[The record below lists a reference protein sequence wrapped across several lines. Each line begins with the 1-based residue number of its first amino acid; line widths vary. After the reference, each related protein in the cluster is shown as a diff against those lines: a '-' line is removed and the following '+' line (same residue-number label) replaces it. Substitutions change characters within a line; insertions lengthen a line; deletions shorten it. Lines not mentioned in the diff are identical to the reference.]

1 MARVTPERSL
11 DRRPCR
17 REQQW
22 GVMTATVSVILP
34 VFNRLHYLRAA
45 VDSVLAQTF
54 QDWEL
59 IIADDDSGAETQ
71 QYMRDLSA
79 SAGPR
84 VKVLWLKHLGN
95 PDAVRNIALR
105 EVQAPYVAFL
115 DSDDLWRPRKLQ
127 AQLESMRSCA
137 NRDWSYTR
145 CLLVDG
151 TGQPLAGGRSLRYPK
166 VKDGRILESVLT
178 GEAAVVTSSLM
189 ATREALA
196 AVGGYP
202 EDMPGIGDYELCVR
216 LALRSEIAFI
226 DEPLV
231 LLRHHR
237 EHYFK
242 DDVLALT
249 ELRYF
254 FEKMRRLQVAPDME
268 SLLRRR
274 HAEVSASLAR
284 GYAASGRRA
293 RALATLATSAPYS
306 WRYRQ
311 WWVGAT
317 AAAARAIAP
326 PWLWRR
332 LQQVIRERLRGRRMA
347 ITR

>member
-1 MARVTPERSL
+1 MA
-11 DRRPCR
+11 
-17 REQQW
+17 
-22 GVMTATVSVILP
+22 ATVSIILP

-59 IIADDDSGAETQ
+59 IVADDESGAETQ
-71 QYMRDLSA
+71 QYMRDVCA

-84 VKVLWLKHLGN
+84 VKVLRLKHLGN

-115 DSDDLWRPRKLQ
+115 DSDDMWLPRKLE

-137 NRDWSYTR
+137 TREWSYTR
-145 CLLVDG
+145 CLFVDSS
-151 TGQPLAGGRSLRYPK
+151 GQPLGTRSLRYPK
-166 VKDGRILESVLT
+166 VKDGWILESLLA
-178 GEAAVVTSSLM
+178 GEAAVVQSSFM
-189 ATREALA
+189 ATRQALM

-202 EDMPGIGDYELCVR
+202 EDMPGIGDYELFAR
-216 LALRSEIAFI
+216 LASRSEIAFI

-231 LLRHHR
+231 LLRHHD
-237 EHYFK
+237 EHYFN
-242 DDVLALT
+242 DDALALT

-254 FEKMRRLQVAPDME
+254 FEKMQRLQVAPHME
-268 SLLRRR
+268 ALLRRR
-274 HAEVSASLAR
+274 RAEVSAGLAR
-284 GYAASGRRA
+284 SHSAAGRRF
-293 RALATLATSAPYS
+293 RALTTVVASARYS
-306 WRYRQ
+306 WHYRQ
-311 WWVGAT
+311 WWAGAMT
-317 AAAARAIAP
+317 AVARAVAP

-332 LQQVIRERLRGRRMA
+332 LKKVIHDRLRERRMA

>member
-1 MARVTPERSL
+1 MA
-11 DRRPCR
+11 
-17 REQQW
+17 
-22 GVMTATVSVILP
+22 ATVSIILP

-84 VKVLWLKHLGN
+84 VKVLWLKHVGN
-95 PDAVRNIALR
+95 PDAVRNSALR
-105 EVQAPYVAFL
+105 EAEAPYVAFL
-115 DSDDLWRPRKLQ
+115 DSDDVWLPRKLQ
-127 AQLESMRSCA
+127 AQLEAMRSCDT
-137 NRDWSYTR
+137 REWSYTR
-145 CLLVDG
+145 CLFVDG
-151 TGQPLAGGRSLRYPK
+151 SGQPPTGGRSLRYPK
-166 VKDGRILESVLT
+166 MRDGWILDSLLR

-189 ATREALA
+189 ATRQAIA

-231 LLRHHR
+231 LLRHHE
-237 EHYFK
+237 EHYFN

-254 FEKMRRLQVAPDME
+254 FEKMRRLQVAPHMDA
-268 SLLRRR
+268 LLCRRR
-274 HAEVSASLAR
+274 AEVAAGLAR
-284 GYAASGRRA
+284 GYSTSGRRV
-293 RALATLATSAPYS
+293 RALSTLAASARYS

-317 AAAARAIAP
+317 AAAARAVSP
-326 PWLWRR
+326 PWLWS
-332 LQQVIRERLRGRRMA
+332 RLRKVIHDRRRERRMA
-347 ITR
+347 ITP

>member
-1 MARVTPERSL
+1 MA
-11 DRRPCR
+11 
-17 REQQW
+17 
-22 GVMTATVSVILP
+22 ATVSIILP

-84 VKVLWLKHLGN
+84 VKVLWMKHLGN
-95 PDAVRNIALR
+95 PDAVRNVALR
-105 EVQAPYVAFL
+105 HVQTQYVAFL
-115 DSDDLWRPRKLQ
+115 DSDDVWLPRKLE
-127 AQLESMRSCA
+127 AQLESMRSRGSCE
-137 NRDWSYTR
+137 WSYTR
-145 CLLVDG
+145 CLFVDG
-151 TGQPLAGGRSLRYPK
+151 AGQPLTGRSLRYPK
-166 VKDGRILESVLT
+166 VTDGWILESVLA
-178 GEAAVVTSSLM
+178 GEAAVAQSSLM
-189 ATREALA
+189 ATRRALA

-216 LALRSEIAFI
+216 LAIRSEIAFI

-231 LLRHHR
+231 LLRHHG
-237 EHYFK
+237 EHYF
-242 DDVLALT
+242 DDDALALT
-249 ELRYF
+249 ELKYF
-254 FEKMRRLQVAPDME
+254 FEKMQRLRVAPHME
-268 SLLRRR
+268 TLLRRR
-274 HAEVSASLAR
+274 RAEVSAGLAR
-284 GYAASGRRA
+284 SYSASGRRF
-293 RALATLATSAPYS
+293 RALTTVAASARYS

-317 AAAARAIAP
+317 AAAARAVAP
-326 PWLWRR
+326 PARWRK
-332 LQQVIRERLRGRRMA
+332 LREAIHDRRRERRMA

>member
-1 MARVTPERSL
+1 M
-11 DRRPCR
+11 
-17 REQQW
+17 
-22 GVMTATVSVILP
+22 GATVSIILP

-84 VKVLWLKHLGN
+84 VKVLWMKHLGN
-95 PDAVRNIALR
+95 PDAVRNVALR
-105 EVQAPYVAFL
+105 EVRTPYVAFL
-115 DSDDLWRPRKLQ
+115 DSDDVWLPRKLQ
-127 AQLESMRSCA
+127 AQLDCARSCGT
-137 NRDWSYTR
+137 REWSYTR
-145 CLLVDG
+145 CLFVDG
-151 TGQPLAGGRSLRYPK
+151 AGRPLTSGRSLRYPQ
-166 VKDGRILESVLT
+166 VRDGWILESVLA
-178 GEAAVVTSSLM
+178 GEAAVTQSSLM
-189 ATREALA
+189 VTHQALM

-231 LLRHHR
+231 LLRHHT
-237 EHYFK
+237 EHYFN
-242 DDVLALT
+242 DDLLALT

-254 FEKMRRLQVAPDME
+254 FEKMQRLQVAPHME
-268 SLLRRR
+268 ALLRRR
-274 HAEVSASLAR
+274 RAEVSAALAR
-284 GYAASGRRA
+284 GYSSSGRRV
-293 RALATLATSAPYS
+293 RALTTLAASARYS

-317 AAAARAIAP
+317 AAAARAVAP

-332 LQQVIRERLRGRRMA
+332 VRKAIRARLRERPLATSR
-347 ITR
+347 

>member
-1 MARVTPERSL
+1 MA
-11 DRRPCR
+11 
-17 REQQW
+17 
-22 GVMTATVSVILP
+22 ATVSIILP

-79 SAGPR
+79 SVGPR

-95 PDAVRNIALR
+95 PDAVRNVALR

-115 DSDDLWRPRKLQ
+115 DSDDVWLPRKLQ
-127 AQLESMRSCA
+127 AQLESMQFCGTRE
-137 NRDWSYTR
+137 WSYTR
-145 CLLVDG
+145 CLFVDG
-151 TGQPLAGGRSLRYPK
+151 AGQPLTGRSLRYPK
-166 VKDGRILESVLT
+166 VKDGWILESVLA
-178 GEAAVVTSSLM
+178 GEAAVVQSSFM
-189 ATREALA
+189 ATRQALA

-202 EDMPGIGDYELCVR
+202 EDIPGIGDYELFVR

-231 LLRHHR
+231 LLRQHE
-237 EHYFK
+237 EHYFH

-254 FEKMRRLQVAPDME
+254 FEKMQRLQVARHMDG
-268 SLLRRR
+268 LLRRR
-274 HAEVSASLAR
+274 RAEVSAGLAR
-284 GYAASGRRA
+284 SHAASGRRF
-293 RALATLATSAPYS
+293 RALATLAASAPYS

-311 WWVGAT
+311 WWVGAM
-317 AAAARAIAP
+317 AAAARAVLP

-332 LQQVIRERLRGRRMA
+332 LKKVIHDRVREHRGA
-347 ITR
+347 IAQ

>member
-1 MARVTPERSL
+1 
-11 DRRPCR
+11 
-17 REQQW
+17 
-22 GVMTATVSVILP
+22 MTATVSIILP

-95 PDAVRNIALR
+95 PDAVRNMALR

-137 NRDWSYTR
+137 SRDWSYTR
-145 CLLVDG
+145 CLFVDG
-151 TGQPLAGGRSLRYPK
+151 AGRPLAGGRSLRYPK
-166 VKDGRILESVLT
+166 VKDGRILESVLA

-202 EDMPGIGDYELCVR
+202 EDMPGIG
-216 LALRSEIAFI
+216 
-226 DEPLV
+226 
-231 LLRHHR
+231 
-237 EHYFK
+237 
-242 DDVLALT
+242 
-249 ELRYF
+249 
-254 FEKMRRLQVAPDME
+254 
-268 SLLRRR
+268 
-274 HAEVSASLAR
+274 
-284 GYAASGRRA
+284 
-293 RALATLATSAPYS
+293 
-306 WRYRQ
+306 
-311 WWVGAT
+311 
-317 AAAARAIAP
+317 
-326 PWLWRR
+326 
-332 LQQVIRERLRGRRMA
+332 
-347 ITR
+347 